1 MDASLHSKE
10 NLNEGKQRPAVIPDG
25 LTFDAIIFDCDG
37 TLGDSM
43 PMHYVAWVETLT
55 PYGATMSEDE
65 FYAMGGWPTK
75 IVAQTMLD
83 RFDIKTDL
91 GAMVKH
97 KEKLFVQKLSEVPP
111 VPQVVEVVHYYHG
124 KIPLA
129 VATGG
134 LPEVCLGVLKSIG
147 LSPKLFNTIVTCEDV
162 QSHKPEPEIFLEAA
176 RRLHVPP
183 DRCIVFEDVDPGIE
197 AARRA
202 GMVSIDVRT
211 FYTPRRMT

>member
-55 PYGATMSEDE
+55 PHGATMSEDE

-176 RRLHVPP
+176 RRLNVPP

>member
-10 NLNEGKQRPAVIPDG
+10 HLHEDKERPAVIPDG

-55 PYGATMSEDE
+55 PYGAFMSEDE

-83 RFDIKTDL
+83 RFGIKADL
-91 GAMVKH
+91 AEMVKH
-97 KEKLFVQKLSEVPP
+97 KEELFVQKLTEVPP
-111 VPQVVEVVHYYHG
+111 VPQVVEVVRYYHG

-147 LSPKLFNTIVTCEDV
+147 LSPQLFNAIVTCEDV
-162 QSHKPEPEIFLEAA
+162 QNHKPEPEIFLEAA
-176 RRLHVPP
+176 RRLNVPP
-183 DRCIVFEDVDPGIE
+183 NRCIVFEDVDPGIE

-211 FYTPRRMT
+211 FYTPRRIT

>member
-10 NLNEGKQRPAVIPDG
+10 NLNEGKERPAVIPDG

-55 PYGATMSEDE
+55 PYGAFMSEDE

-91 GAMVKH
+91 AAMVKH

-176 RRLHVPP
+176 RRLNVPP

-202 GMVSIDVRT
+202 GMTSVDVRT
-211 FYTPRRMT
+211 FYTPRRIT

>member
-1 MDASLHSKE
+1 M
-10 NLNEGKQRPAVIPDG
+10 PDG

-91 GAMVKH
+91 GTMVKH

-176 RRLHVPP
+176 RRLNVPP

-211 FYTPRRMT
+211 FYTPRRIT